1 MNTRYFDSMVKSAA
15 KWVLPFCLFAFLPL
29 SLSAQSSADATG
41 LKYGY
46 VSYDAVLHSMAEYAT
61 VETSM
66 QQLTSKYEAEQQRA
80 ENEFNMKYEEFLD
93 GQRDFPQTI
102 LQKRQ
107 SELQELLS
115 RNVAFK
121 QESQRLLE
129 QARHEAE
136 APLRRQ
142 LSEALGRVGMA
153 RGLAFIV
160 NTDQQPLAW
169 THPLMGEDVTEAV
182 KEALKK

>member
-1 MNTRYFDSMVKSAA
+1 MKTRYFDGLVKRAA

-29 SLSAQSSADATG
+29 SLDAQTSADATG

-46 VSYDAVLHSMAEYAT
+46 VSYDAVLRSMSGYAAL
-61 VETSM
+61 EASM
-66 QQLTSKYEAEQQRA
+66 QQLADKYEAEQERA
-80 ENEFNMKYEEFLD
+80 ESEFNLKYEEFLD

-121 QESQRLLE
+121 QESQRLLQ
-129 QARHEAE
+129 QARAEAE
-136 APLRRQ
+136 APLRRR
-142 LSEALGRVGMA
+142 LTEALGRVGMA
-153 RGLAFIV
+153 KGLAFIV
-160 NTDQQPLAW
+160 NTDQQPMAW
-169 THPLMGEDVTEAV
+169 THPLMGEDVTAAV